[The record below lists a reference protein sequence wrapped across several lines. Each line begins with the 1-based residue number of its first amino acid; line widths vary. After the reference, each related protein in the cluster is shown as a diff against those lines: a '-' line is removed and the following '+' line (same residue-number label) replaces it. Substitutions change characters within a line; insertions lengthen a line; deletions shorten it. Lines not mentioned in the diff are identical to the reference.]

1 MSISFFTITSLLTLG
16 VVGITASPS
25 YAASPTGVNLAGAA
39 NFAVLAKTY
48 VTTGATSTINGDIGA
63 GAAITTGATSTHEGS
78 LYAGAA
84 ITTGA
89 GNSINGSLYAVAAIT
104 NGASTKIEGSQKSSQ
119 PGVSPLF
126 SSAMSAM
133 DAAIADAS
141 ARTSTEISSELGG
154 TTLLAGVYS
163 GAPAG
168 FLTLTGTIT
177 LDARNDSNAVF
188 IIKSPTYLAA
198 AASSRVTL
206 VNGAKASN
214 VFWLTG
220 GYVSLGANASIA
232 GNILA
237 SSYVSLGADAS
248 VQGRIFSQTGYI
260 LFGTSGPGSSFG
272 LAGIGTTVI
281 PPGGTGTGG
290 TGTGTGTGTGAGT
303 GTSSGLIPILTT
315 PTPTP
320 EGVRFLISNYD
331 PTYTWTGAVTNGGL
345 VGISATG
352 VVTVSGLP
360 SGTPFT
366 ATIMASKPGLI
377 SGIKSVSGN
386 SANSGTASGVIATN
400 VTIQASPVGADTTP
414 AVETVQ
420 GQTVDARL
428 LASVNP
434 PSYNKF
440 EYYNATGILTDAQ
453 GRPLGGAEVTLSGQR
468 LLFST
473 GSLHSSTRQ
482 NFAVGSISTLTSAT
496 GAYSVEVRSNV
507 SGEHTLIARSG
518 AAIGA
523 QVIKFDEA
531 SDKAGT
537 ELKIETPDSATGT
550 AFSVSVSLKDPFGNK
565 VHAAAA
571 GKFSIKYVGP
581 GVASRIPV
589 ETDAN
594 GLANF
599 TVFLSPTDKGIGTIT
614 ATYDGDANTATL
626 QDNIVVTRTIYIG
639 QAAPALQQISVGSFK
654 GYVAIYALGYQG
666 QRLTAKIGNDWVIVP
681 AIPAAPDNLYRWVE
695 PVGFGVDCVVRIFI
709 DRVLVKTVNLTT
721 K

>member
-1 MSISFFTITSLLTLG
+1 VFSKTKSDFRMSISFLTITSLLTLG

-89 GNSINGSLYAVAAIT
+89 GNLINGSLYAVAAIT

-237 SSYVSLGADAS
+237 TNYVSLGADAS
-248 VQGRIFSQTGYI
+248 VQGRIFSQTSYI
-260 LFGTSGPGSSFG
+260 LFGTSVPGSSFG

-281 PPGGTGTGG
+281 PSGGT
-290 TGTGTGTGTGAGT
+290 AGT
-303 GTSSGLIPILTT
+303 
-315 PTPTP
+315 
-320 EGVRFLISNYD
+320 
-331 PTYTWTGAVTNGGL
+331 
-345 VGISATG
+345 
-352 VVTVSGLP
+352 
-360 SGTPFT
+360 
-366 ATIMASKPGLI
+366 
-377 SGIKSVSGN
+377 
-386 SANSGTASGVIATN
+386 
-400 VTIQASPVGADTTP
+400 
-414 AVETVQ
+414 
-420 GQTVDARL
+420 
-428 LASVNP
+428 
-434 PSYNKF
+434 
-440 EYYNATGILTDAQ
+440 
-453 GRPLGGAEVTLSGQR
+453 
-468 LLFST
+468 
-473 GSLHSSTRQ
+473 
-482 NFAVGSISTLTSAT
+482 
-496 GAYSVEVRSNV
+496 
-507 SGEHTLIARSG
+507 
-518 AAIGA
+518 
-523 QVIKFDEA
+523 
-531 SDKAGT
+531 
-537 ELKIETPDSATGT
+537 
-550 AFSVSVSLKDPFGNK
+550 
-565 VHAAAA
+565 
-571 GKFSIKYVGP
+571 
-581 GVASRIPV
+581 
-589 ETDAN
+589 
-594 GLANF
+594 
-599 TVFLSPTDKGIGTIT
+599 
-614 ATYDGDANTATL
+614 
-626 QDNIVVTRTIYIG
+626 
-639 QAAPALQQISVGSFK
+639 
-654 GYVAIYALGYQG
+654 
-666 QRLTAKIGNDWVIVP
+666 
-681 AIPAAPDNLYRWVE
+681 
-695 PVGFGVDCVVRIFI
+695 
-709 DRVLVKTVNLTT
+709 
-721 K
+721 